1 MNAEV
6 VGPANVRRP
15 GWVRALLVA
24 LVAMGLALGVSLM
37 LLGTRVYTA
46 AQVAHPVEIAGA
58 IADFKEVDIEGG
70 YAYNELWLAD
80 DSHVY
85 TFDRRQL
92 HPELPQR
99 LYQDAPIHI
108 WVDRGTTHVLALTLY
123 DLLGLNSQ
131 TYTSP
136 TYDDPTLP
144 VTQAQ
149 RQGIISGVSG
159 GGVVVVVLLWLL
171 AARLTRRS
179 RLQARA
185 RRTQAPRPTL
195 APAPAPFA
203 PAAPAYRA
211 AVQSRDG
218 FGAGSWDGGARLPSL
233 DELPT
238 QPAPAVRPAANAPAY
253 GAPPDVVDLPT
264 QKRPTISPSGA
275 YDPPDYTRRG

>member
-1 MNAEV
+1 
-6 VGPANVRRP
+6 
-15 GWVRALLVA
+15 VRALLGA
-24 LVAMGLALGVSLM
+24 LAVLGLALGVSLM

-46 AQVAHPVEIAGA
+46 AQVAHPVEITGA
-58 IADFKEVDIEGG
+58 VADFKEVDIEGG

-92 HPELPQR
+92 HPDLPQR
-99 LYQDAPIHI
+99 FFQDAPIQI

-123 DLLGLNSQ
+123 DLLGLNAQ

-149 RQGIISGVSG
+149 RQGIITGVSG
-159 GGVVVVVLLWLL
+159 GGVIVVVLLWLL

-195 APAPAPFA
+195 APAPATFA
-203 PAAPAYRA
+203 SAAPGYGAPGSP
-211 AVQSRDG
+211 SRNG
-218 FGAGSWDGGARLPSL
+218 FGASGRDGAARTPSL

-253 GAPPDVVDLPT
+253 GAPPDVDELPT